1 VYEAVLNYW
10 PVTEHSTT
18 STNTKD
24 LVEFVLTIKDY
35 RVITGHI
42 LLSVSNPTCAI
53 SYVITSRWWQH
64 TDSSSIDG
72 STFVMTLKFSLDVKC
87 WDTQSNN
94 PLGYYSSLPNS
105 WINQRPI
112 RCRILC
118 IYMSAIHSHL
128 CQTLQH
134 FARWHTSAEDDITF
148 GAFVT
153 FRHTSAVFMLL
164 HTYLRVVVKSLET
177 LSFSAKS
184 LRYK

>member
-1 VYEAVLNYW
+1 MYEAVLNYW

-35 RVITGHI
+35 RVITEHI
-42 LLSVSNPTCAI
+42 LLSVSNPTAL
-53 SYVITSRWWQH
+53 TARPFWWPTQ
-64 TDSSSIDG
+64 
-72 STFVMTLKFSLDVKC
+72 VSLDEKRR
-87 WDTQSNN
+87 DTQSNS

-105 WINQRPI
+105 CINQRPK
-112 RCRILC
+112 RCWNLW
-118 IYMSAIHSHL
+118 IYLYAIHSHL

-134 FARWHTSAEDDITF
+134 FARWYTSAEDDITF

-164 HTYLRVVVKSLET
+164 HTYLESWSKV
-177 LSFSAKS
+177 
-184 LRYK
+184 